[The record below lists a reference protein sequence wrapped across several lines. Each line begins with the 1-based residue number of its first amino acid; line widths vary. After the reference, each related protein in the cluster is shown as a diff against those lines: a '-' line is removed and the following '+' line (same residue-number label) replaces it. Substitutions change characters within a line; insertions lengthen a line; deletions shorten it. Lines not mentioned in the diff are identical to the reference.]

1 MLGFFRSKSK
11 KTQTIWWA
19 IAIVTIVTF
28 VGGFVFILGS
38 GFSSGFSGKSVGAVG
53 LVGGEPITREA
64 YNAALAEQRDLYRQQ
79 YGVEPA
85 ERDVKLVELMTW
97 RNLVTQSILRQE
109 AADLGLRA
117 YDPEIVLA
125 MRTSPPQMLLQA
137 PAFQTN
143 GQFDP
148 NKYAQALQDP
158 NMNWSPF
165 EALVREQL
173 PIRKLQE
180 RLLAS
185 VKLSE
190 PELESEFRAQHD
202 QVSGT
207 VLQILP
213 AFDQQVEVSDA
224 DIDRAYER
232 RKGFFC
238 TPKQVQVEVLL
249 TPKQYGDLEVQSAL
263 DLAASLVQ
271 RTRQGEDFAVL
282 ARDYSEGP
290 GAENGGVVDR
300 MFLPR
305 DFGTDLDSVIAGL
318 PVGAVADPYR
328 DGGRIMIF
336 KVLERVPGAPSPE
349 MASVKVAQIVIK
361 VRPDPN
367 TLRDQ
372 LTEMQKLR
380 RRATSAGLG
389 KAATD
394 IGAITSTTAFFGYSG
409 PPSEL
414 FTVPEAADWAMNAK
428 ADEVSPVFEGIDDWC
443 IVQMKKIHEAGPMP
457 KEEIMDQLRQSAEV
471 DARIDAT
478 KPKADQVAAAIAAGK
493 SLEQAAREAGGVP
506 FQVRDM
512 TRRRADGRI
521 AGVPEVI
528 AALFAGPI
536 GAPQGPLRGL
546 NGWYFVKVDART
558 PANLDSLEA
567 AKPQLTSEILQRR
580 QQSFMAGWS
589 ADVREGVKVEDLRYT
604 AR

>member
-53 LVGGEPITREA
+53 MVAGEPISREA
-64 YNAALAEQRDLYRQQ
+64 YSAALAEQRDLYRQQ

-85 ERDVKLVELMTW
+85 DRDVKLVELMTW
-97 RNLVTQSILRQE
+97 RNLVTQSILKQE
-109 AADLGLRA
+109 ASSLGLRA
-117 YDPEIVLA
+117 YDPEVVLA

-137 PAFQTN
+137 PAFQTD

-158 NMNWSPF
+158 NMNWGPF

-185 VKLSE
+185 IKLSE
-190 PELESEFRAQHD
+190 PELEAEFRARND
-202 QVSGT
+202 KVDGR

-213 AFDQQVEVSDA
+213 AFDQQVEVTDA
-224 DIDRAYER
+224 DIDNAYER
-232 RKGFFC
+232 RKGYFC
-238 TPKQVQVEVLL
+238 TPKQVQLEVLL
-249 TPKQYGDLEVQSAL
+249 TPKKFGELEVQSAR

-271 RTRQGEDFAVL
+271 RARQGEDFAVL

-305 DFGTDLDSVIAGL
+305 DFGADLDSVIAAL
-318 PVGAVADPYR
+318 PAGGIAEPYQ

-336 KVLERVPGAPSPE
+336 KVIERAPNAPSPE
-349 MASVKVAQIVIK
+349 LASVKVAQIVVK
-361 VRPDPN
+361 VRPDPT

-372 LTEMQKLR
+372 LTDMQKLR
-380 RRATSAGLG
+380 RKASSVGLG
-389 KAATD
+389 KAATE
-394 IGAITSTTAFFGYSG
+394 IGATTATTPYFGYSG

-414 FTVPEAADWAMNAK
+414 FTVPEAADWAMTAK
-428 ADEVSPVFEGIDDWC
+428 ASEVSPVFEGIDDWC
-443 IVQMKKIHEAGPMP
+443 IVQVKKLHEAGPMA
-457 KEEIMDQLRQSAEV
+457 KEDIMDQLRQIAEV
-471 DARIDAT
+471 DKRIEAT
-478 KPKADQVAAAIAAGK
+478 KPKADQVAAAVAAGQ
-493 SLEQAAREAGGVP
+493 SLEQAARAIGGAP
-506 FQVRDM
+506 FVVRGM
-512 TRRRADGRI
+512 TRRQADGRI

-528 AALFAGPI
+528 AALYAGPI
-536 GAPQGPLRGL
+536 GRVQGPMRGL
-546 NGWYFVKVDART
+546 NGWYFVEVEGRT
-558 PANLDSLEA
+558 PANLDSLDT
-567 AKPQLTSEILQRR
+567 AKPQITNEILQRR

-589 ADVREGVKVEDLRYT
+589 ADVREGVKVEDLRYG
-604 AR
+604 R

>member
-53 LVGGEPITREA
+53 MVAGEPITREA
-64 YNAALAEQRDLYRQQ
+64 YTAALAEQRDMYRQQ

-85 ERDVKLVELMTW
+85 ERDVKVVELMTW

-148 NKYAQALQDP
+148 SKYAQALQDP
-158 NMNWSPF
+158 NQNWAPF
-165 EALVREQL
+165 EALVRDQL

-190 PELESEFRAQHD
+190 PELEAEFHAQRD
-202 QVSGT
+202 QVSGA

-213 AFDQQVEVSDA
+213 AYDQQVEVTDA

-249 TPKQYGDLEVQSAL
+249 TPKRFGDLEVQSAR

-271 RTRQGEDFAVL
+271 RARQGEDFALL

-318 PVGAVADPYR
+318 PVGGIAEPYQ

-336 KVLERVPGAPSPE
+336 KVLERAPNAPSPE
-349 MASVKVAQIVIK
+349 LASVKVAQIVVK
-361 VRPDPN
+361 VRPDPT

-372 LTEMQKLR
+372 LDEMQKLR
-380 RRATSAGLG
+380 RKATSVGLG

-394 IGAITSTTAFFGYSG
+394 IGAITSTTGFFGYAS
-409 PPSEL
+409 PPAEL
-414 FTVPEAADWAMNAK
+414 FTAPEAADWAMNAK
-428 ADEVSPVFEGIDDWC
+428 ANDVSPVFEGIDDWC
-443 IVQMKKIHEAGPMP
+443 IVQLKKIHEAGPMP
-457 KEEIMDQLRQSAEV
+457 KEDIMDQLRQIAEV
-471 DARIDAT
+471 DLRIDAT
-478 KPKADQVAAAIAAGK
+478 KAKADQVATAIAGGQ
-493 SLEQAAREAGGVP
+493 SLEQAARSVGGVP
-506 FQVRDM
+506 FTLRDM

-521 AGVPEVI
+521 AGVPQVI
-528 AALFAGPI
+528 AALFAGPV
-536 GAPQGPLRGL
+536 GQVQGPLRGL
-546 NGWYFVKVDART
+546 NGWYFVRVDGRT
-558 PANLDSLEA
+558 TAPLDSLEA
-567 AKPQLTSEILQRR
+567 AKPQLTNDILQRR
-580 QQSFMAGWS
+580 QQSFLAGWS
-589 ADVREGVKVEDLRYT
+589 ADVRQGVKIEDLRYT
-604 AR
+604 R